1 MIGKDDAMRTID
13 VYSSVAASLALAL
26 GLAGPATIAQGATA
40 EAATVLE
47 EIVVTAQKRVEKLQ
61 DVPIAITVVDQTQLA
76 DQHVYTIADLAR
88 TTPALEM
95 VQAFGGPGGGGQIR
109 GIGTQSFTRSAEG
122 AVGIVVDG
130 VPQGNVN
137 TNNIFDM
144 QRVEVLRGPQG
155 TLFGLTSSAGVINM
169 LTVAPD
175 PGRIE
180 SRVHLDYSNDGS
192 AGSRF
197 GQQTLRALVNLP
209 LSADS
214 ALRISATADRL
225 NGVQYNA
232 LTGQKNAANDYGVR
246 ARYLWKGSDRLTV
259 NLIADYDKRTQ
270 NYADPQFTYIDA
282 NAALTAEL
290 AACGITPGF
299 ANQAHCG
306 SLPNDNV
313 TRNYGISVQVD
324 AELNGPTLTSITA
337 LRKNQVGPSD
347 ADIQGLAAEFV
358 QIFTLGFKNA
368 GRQFSEEL
376 RIASPGR
383 QTVDYVAGL
392 FYSDYLASTGYA
404 PGGVD
409 NVGSFQAG
417 PGFTPFAQD
426 DTATRTT
433 NRATAAFGQLT
444 YHLSDALGLI
454 AGLRYTHQN
463 ITDFTTANS
472 YDPTTFVTYGAIQQ
486 SNVSGRVGLQYRIS
500 PALSTYAT
508 AVRGYKG
515 PQVTPAML
523 GVAATV
529 IAPEIPTAFELGI
542 KGAVL
547 NDSVAVDFNVFSS
560 RVRDY
565 QGQRCFIAPVGALT
579 CNGESIPAVTTKGAE
594 LDIFGRP
601 AHGLTLSG
609 GVIYDVAQY
618 PSGWTGYDP
627 NNLNGGTTDLSELQ
641 LVGVPK
647 IKVTFSGEYTVP
659 LPRFDLVVAADTVY
673 KSALR
678 LGPSADPRFVYPA
691 HWTTGAHLGIQSHD
705 SRRSASLYVRNLS
718 NDHEPV
724 TIFGGPSFTMPDPTV
739 PTNGYVNGISGW
751 VSPASLRQVGLSVE
765 LQW

>member
-1 MIGKDDAMRTID
+1 MRRADCYAIAGTSF
-13 VYSSVAASLALAL
+13 VFFAGLTGSGRAAESAA
-26 GLAGPATIAQGATA
+26 AGSPPA
-40 EAATVLE
+40 LE

-61 DVPIAITVVDQTQLA
+61 DVPIAITVIDQTQLA

-169 LTVAPD
+169 VTVAPD
-175 PGRIE
+175 PARIE
-180 SRVHLDYSNDGS
+180 ARAHLDYSNDGT

-197 GQQTLRALVNLP
+197 GQQTLRAVLNLP
-209 LSADS
+209 LGADS
-214 ALRISATADRL
+214 ALRVSATADRL

-232 LTGQKNAANDYGVR
+232 LTGQKNVAADYGVR
-246 ARYLWKGSDRLTV
+246 ARYLWKAADHLTV

-282 NAALTAEL
+282 NAMLGAEL
-290 AACGITPGF
+290 AACGITPSF

-306 SLPNDNV
+306 NLPNDNV
-313 TRNYGISVQVD
+313 TRNYGVSVQVD
-324 AELNGPTLTSITA
+324 ADLKGPILTSITA

-368 GRQFSEEL
+368 GRQLSEEL
-376 RIASPGR
+376 RIASPG
-383 QTVDYVAGL
+383 QQKLDYLAGL
-392 FYSDYLASTGYA
+392 YYSDYLASSGYA

-409 NVGSFQAG
+409 NVGTFQAG
-417 PGFTPFAQD
+417 PGFFPFAQD

-433 NRATAAFGQLT
+433 NKAAAAFGQLT
-444 YHLSDALGLI
+444 YHLSNALGLI
-454 AGLRYTHQN
+454 AGLRYTHQT

-472 YDPTTFVTYGAIQQ
+472 YDPSTMMTTDEVRQ
-486 SNVSGRVGLQYRIS
+486 SNVSGRLGVQLKLAPQLN
-500 PALSTYAT
+500 AYAT

-515 PQVTPAML
+515 PQVIL
-523 GVAATV
+523 ATQGMPTAV
-529 IAPEIPTAFELGI
+529 LAPEIPTAFEIGV
-542 KGAVL
+542 KGAIL
-547 NDSVAVDFNVFSS
+547 HDAVAVDFNVFSS

-565 QGQRCFIAPVGALT
+565 QGQRCAIAPIGALN
-579 CNGESIPAVTTKGAE
+579 CHGESIPSVTTKGAE
-594 LDIFGRP
+594 LDVFGHP
-601 AHGLTLSG
+601 ARDLTLAA
-609 GVIYDVAQY
+609 GVIYDIAQY

-627 NNLNGGTTDLSELQ
+627 NNLNGGTTDLSDQQ

-647 IKVTFSGEYTVP
+647 AKFTLSGQYTVP
-659 LPRFDLVVAADTVY
+659 LGRLEVVFAADTVF
-673 KSALR
+673 KSAMR
-678 LGPSADPRFVYPA
+678 LGASADPRFIYPA
-691 HWTTGAHLGIQSHD
+691 HWTTGAHLGVQSREQHW
-705 SRRSASLYVRNLS
+705 SAALYVRNLT
-718 NDHEPV
+718 DEHEPV
-724 TIFGGPSFTMPDPTV
+724 TIFGGPSFTPPDSTV
-739 PTNGYVNGISGW
+739 PTNGFVNGISGW
-751 VSPASLRQVGLSVE
+751 VSPESLRQVGLSVE
-765 LQW
+765 FER